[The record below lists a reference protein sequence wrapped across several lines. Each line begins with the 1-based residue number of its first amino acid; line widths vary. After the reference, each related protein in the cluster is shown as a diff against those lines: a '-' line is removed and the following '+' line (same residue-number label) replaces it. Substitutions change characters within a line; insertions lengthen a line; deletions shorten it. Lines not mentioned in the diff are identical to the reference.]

1 MSPNPRFQSIIDGFN
16 RQLNSSQLVSQTG
29 QVSELRGLVI
39 EADGPGV
46 AVGDI
51 CAIYPQNGNNPCHAE
66 VVGFHNHRILLMPLE
81 DIRGIQPGCRVIP
94 APLWTRVPCGDG
106 LKGRILDGLGR
117 PIDEGALPPCA
128 DTHNLHRSPPH
139 PLKRQRIRDPF
150 VSGVRA
156 IDLFTPIGRGQRIG
170 LFAGTGVGKTT
181 LLGMLARNSEADVNV
196 VALVGERGREIRELV
211 EKDFGAEGLAKSV
224 IIVATSDSPALVRL
238 RAAFLA
244 TAIAEWFRDQGKNVL
259 FMMDSVTRFAMA
271 QREIG
276 LSVGEPPATR
286 GYPPSVFALLP
297 KLLER
302 TGSGEKGTITAFY
315 TVLVEGDDMNEPI
328 ADAIRGILDGHIVL
342 SRAHANANRFPAV
355 DVLDSISRLTRDI
368 CSDKELDLL
377 SKARDSL
384 ALYRKNE
391 DLITI
396 GAYAKN
402 SNPKLDRAIEL
413 HERIE
418 NLLRQ
423 SVHENSSREE
433 AFEQLKKALA

>member
-1 MSPNPRFQSIIDGFN
+1 MKTNARFHSIVEGFN
-16 RQLNSSQLVSQTG
+16 RQLDTATVVSQTG
-29 QVSELRGLVI
+29 RVSELRGLVI
-39 EADGPGV
+39 EADGPGA

-51 CAIYPQNGNNPCHAE
+51 CAIHPESGRQPCHAE
-66 VVGFHNHRILLMPLE
+66 VVGFHNHRLQLMPLE
-81 DIRGIQPGCRVIP
+81 DIQGIHPGCRVIP
-94 APLWTRVPCGDG
+94 APLWTRIPCGNE

-117 PIDEGALPPCA
+117 PLDNRSLPKYSEE
-128 DTHNLHRSPPH
+128 HSLHRTPPH

-150 VSGVRA
+150 VTGVRA
-156 IDLFTPIGRGQRIG
+156 IDLFTPVGRGQRIG

-211 EKDFGAEGLAKSV
+211 EKDFGAEGLARSV
-224 IIVATSDSPALVRL
+224 VVVATSDSPALVRL

-259 FMMDSVTRFAMA
+259 CMMDSVTRFAMA

-276 LSVGEPPATR
+276 LSIGEPPATR

-297 KLLER
+297 RLLER
-302 TGSGEKGTITAFY
+302 TGCGESGTITALY
-315 TVLVEGDDMNEPI
+315 NVLVEGDDLNEPI

-368 CSDKELDLL
+368 CNDEELELL
-377 SKARDSL
+377 SRARDYL
-384 ALYRKNE
+384 ALHRKNE
-391 DLITI
+391 DLINI
-396 GAYAKN
+396 GAYVKG
-402 SNPKLDRAIEL
+402 SNPKLDQAIAL
-413 HERIE
+413 HEKLE
-418 NLLRQ
+418 DLLRQ
-423 SVHENSSREE
+423 SIDEPSRRKD
-433 AFEQLKKALA
+433 AFARLKGILS

>member
-1 MSPNPRFQSIIDGFN
+1 MTPNPRFKSILDGFN
-16 RQLNSSQLVSQTG
+16 RQLDKANLVSQTG

-39 EADGPGV
+39 EADGPGA

-51 CAIYPQNGNNPCHAE
+51 CAIYPQNGKKPCHAE
-66 VVGFHNHRILLMPLE
+66 VVGFHNHRLMLMPLE
-81 DIRGIQPGCRVIP
+81 DIQGIHPGCRVIP
-94 APLWTRVPCGDG
+94 APMWTRIPTGSD
-106 LKGRILDGLGR
+106 LRGRILDGLGR
-117 PIDEGALPPCA
+117 PLDDGPLPACSDE
-128 DTHNLHRSPPH
+128 HSLHRQPPH

-156 IDLFTPIGRGQRIG
+156 MDLFTPIGRGQRIG

-196 VALVGERGREIRELV
+196 VALIGERGREIRELV

-224 IIVATSDSPALVRL
+224 VIVATSDSPALVRL

-244 TAIAEWFRDQGKNVL
+244 TAIAESFRDQGKNVL

-302 TGSGEKGTITAFY
+302 TGAGESGTITAFY

-368 CSDKELDLL
+368 CSPEELELL

-402 SNPKLDRAIEL
+402 SNPRLDRAIEL

-423 SVHENSSREE
+423 DVNDRSKRTE
-433 AFEQLKKALA
+433 AFEQLRKLLV